1 MNARGFLNAEGPP
14 AGDNVPMESDL
25 RIVSYN
31 LREHLAIG
39 ELTALVTAHEM
50 DVLCLQEC
58 DSTDIPDSIEGLTLA
73 ASTKTNRLGL
83 ALYYREDRFELLG
96 TSLFALMKS
105 MHDRVM
111 APAHERL
118 LAARLRD
125 RRTGQELIVADF
137 HAAPLTAT
145 NALRRKQIGLA
156 HEKLRELAGGVPT
169 VMVGDFNYPWFRKG
183 LQKHLLKT
191 GYQLSITEEP
201 TYARSGFS
209 GHFDFA
215 TTMGM
220 RIASV
225 LSLPQ
230 GKSDH
235 RPILLLASVA
245 A

>member
-1 MNARGFLNAEGPP
+1 M
-14 AGDNVPMESDL
+14 

-39 ELTALVTAHEM
+39 ELTELVDTHAM

-58 DSTDIPDSIEGLTLA
+58 DSTDIPNEILGLTLA

-83 ALYYREDRFELLG
+83 ALYYRPERFELLG
-96 TSLFALMKS
+96 TSLYALMKS

-111 APAHERL
+111 QPAHERL

-125 RRTGQELIVADF
+125 RTTGQEIVIADF
-137 HAAPLTAT
+137 HAAPLTAS

-156 HEKLRELAGGVPT
+156 HEKLSDLANGVPT
-169 VMVGDFNYPWFRKG
+169 VMVGDFNYPWFRQG
-183 LQKHLLKT
+183 LRRYLQKT
-191 GYQLSITEEP
+191 GYELSITEEP
-201 TYARSGFS
+201 TYARPGFS

-220 RIASV
+220 TIASV

-245 A
+245 AA

>member
-1 MNARGFLNAEGPP
+1 
-14 AGDNVPMESDL
+14 MEPTL

-39 ELTALVTAHEM
+39 ELTDLVDTHAM

-58 DSTDIPDSIEGLTLA
+58 DSTDIPDEVLGLTLA
-73 ASTKTNRLGL
+73 ASTKANRLGL
-83 ALYYREDRFELLG
+83 ALYYRSERFELLG

-111 APAHERL
+111 KPANERL

-125 RRTGQELIVADF
+125 RETGHELIVADF

-145 NALRRKQIGLA
+145 NSLRRKQIGLA
-156 HEKLRELAGGVPT
+156 HEKLSELAGGVPT

-183 LQKHLLKT
+183 LRRHLLKS
-191 GYQLSITEEP
+191 GYELSITEEP
-201 TYARSGFS
+201 TYKRPGFS

-220 RIASV
+220 TIGSV

-245 A
+245 

>member
-1 MNARGFLNAEGPP
+1 
-14 AGDNVPMESDL
+14 MESDL

-39 ELTALVTAHEM
+39 ELTELVDTHAM

-58 DSTDIPDSIEGLTLA
+58 DSTDIPDEILGLTLA
-73 ASTKTNRLGL
+73 ASTQTNRLGL
-83 ALYYREDRFELLG
+83 ALYYRPERFELLG
-96 TSLFALMKS
+96 TNLYSLMKS

-111 APAHERL
+111 SPAHERL

-125 RRTGQELIVADF
+125 LTNGREIVVADF
-137 HAAPLTAT
+137 HAAPLTAS
-145 NALRRKQIGLA
+145 NGLRRKQIGLA
-156 HEKLRELAGGVPT
+156 HEKLKELADGVPT
-169 VMVGDFNYPWFRKG
+169 VMVGDFNYPWFRQG
-183 LQKHLLKT
+183 LRRHLLKT
-191 GYQLSITEEP
+191 GYELSITEEV
-201 TYARSGFS
+201 TYSRPGFS

-220 RIASV
+220 KIASV

-245 A
+245 

>member
-1 MNARGFLNAEGPP
+1 MGSTSQ
-14 AGDNVPMESDL
+14 NVHMESPL

-39 ELTALVTAHEM
+39 ELTELVNAHSM

-58 DSTDIPDSIEGLTLA
+58 DSTDIPNEILGLTLA

-83 ALYYREDRFELLG
+83 ALYYRADRFELMS
-96 TSLFALMKS
+96 TSLYALMKS

-118 LAARLRD
+118 LAARLKD
-125 RRTGQELIVADF
+125 RESGQEIVIADF

-145 NALRRKQIGLA
+145 NSLRRKQIGLA
-156 HEKLRELAGGVPT
+156 HEKLHELAGGVPT
-169 VMVGDFNYPWFRKG
+169 VMVGDFNYPWFRQG
-183 LQKHLLKT
+183 LRRHLLKT
-191 GYQLSITEEP
+191 GYELSITDEP

-220 RIASV
+220 KIASV

-245 A
+245 AA

>member
-1 MNARGFLNAEGPP
+1 M
-14 AGDNVPMESDL
+14 DSDL

-39 ELTALVTAHEM
+39 ELSDLVDTHAM

-58 DSTDIPDSIEGLTLA
+58 DSTDIPDEILGLRLA

-83 ALYYREDRFELLG
+83 ALYYRTDRFELLG
-96 TSLFALMKS
+96 TSLYALMKS

-111 APAHERL
+111 QPAHERL

-125 RRTGQELIVADF
+125 LATGHELIVADF

-145 NALRRKQIGLA
+145 NSLRRKQIGLA
-156 HEKLRELAGGVPT
+156 HQKLSELANGVPT
-169 VMVGDFNYPWFRKG
+169 VMVGDFNYPWFRQG
-183 LQKHLLKT
+183 LRRHLLKS
-191 GYQLSITEEP
+191 GYELSITEEP
-201 TYARSGFS
+201 TYSRTGFS

-220 RIASV
+220 SIGSV

-245 A
+245 

>member
-1 MNARGFLNAEGPP
+1 MENAPSET
-14 AGDNVPMESDL
+14 GDNVVMESDL

-39 ELTALVTAHEM
+39 ELHELVTAHTM

-58 DSTDIPDSIEGLTLA
+58 DSTDIPDEINGLTLA

-83 ALYYREDRFELLG
+83 ALYYRKDRFELLG

-125 RRTGQELIVADF
+125 RATGHEIIVADF

-156 HEKLRELAGGVPT
+156 HEKLSELAGGVPT

-183 LQKHLLKT
+183 LRKHLLKT
-191 GYQLSITEEP
+191 GYELSITDEP
-201 TYARSGFS
+201 TYARPGFS

-220 RIASV
+220 TIGSV

-245 A
+245 ALAA

>member
-1 MNARGFLNAEGPP
+1 
-14 AGDNVPMESDL
+14 MESDL

-39 ELTALVTAHEM
+39 ELDDLVEAHAM

-58 DSTDIPDSIEGLTLA
+58 DSADIPDQIKGLTLA

-83 ALYYREDRFELLG
+83 ALYYSEERFELLG
-96 TSLFALMKS
+96 TSLFSLMKS

-125 RRTGQELIVADF
+125 RTTGQELIVADF
-137 HAAPLTAT
+137 HAAPLTAS
-145 NALRRKQIGLA
+145 NGLRRKQIGLA
-156 HEKLRELAGGVPT
+156 HEKLHELAGGVPT
-169 VMVGDFNYPWFRKG
+169 VMVGDFNYPWFRQG
-183 LQKHLLKT
+183 LRKHLLKT
-191 GYQLSITEEP
+191 GYELSITEEP
-201 TYARSGFS
+201 TYARSGFR

-220 RIASV
+220 QIASV

-245 A
+245 AVAL